1 MKKNKYFKYYFFC
14 DAMNNEI
21 INKIHKMKN
30 IVFVLNIND
39 KDTNDFNNKLSIVQF
54 LRRKKIQFLL
64 YNNFQKCIKYQANGV
79 FLDSKNKSIL
89 RPMLLKKKFS
99 VIGAAHN
106 QLEYIYKSKQ
116 SCQEVMLSPI
126 FENSKYS
133 PNKILNIIKFNNI
146 SNHWK
151 EKIIALGG
159 LNLKNINKIQMTKI
173 GGIGFKRFL
182 RDLGKSPIYKN
193 GRFPS
198 N

>member
-14 DAMNNEI
+14 DEMNNEI

-39 KDTNDFNNKLSIVQF
+39 KDTNDLNNKLSIVQF

-133 PNKILNIIKFNNI
+133 PNKILNVIKKRNTKKEENFNGKN
-146 SNHWK
+146 NKQAKQNYLK
-151 EKIIALGG
+151 EHLMHFKQKILFLI
-159 LNLKNINKIQMTKI
+159 LKMLFCTLLKK
-173 GGIGFKRFL
+173 
-182 RDLGKSPIYKN
+182 
-193 GRFPS
+193 
-198 N
+198 

>member
-1 MKKNKYFKYYFFC
+1 
-14 DAMNNEI
+14 
-21 INKIHKMKN
+21 
-30 IVFVLNIND
+30 
-39 KDTNDFNNKLSIVQF
+39 
-54 LRRKKIQFLL
+54 
-64 YNNFQKCIKYQANGV
+64 
-79 FLDSKNKSIL
+79 
-89 RPMLLKKKFS
+89 MLLKKKFNI
-99 VIGAAHN
+99 VGAAHN
-106 QLEYIYKSKQ
+106 QLEYIHKSKQ
-116 SCQEVMLSPI
+116 SCQEIMLSPI

-133 PNKILNIIKFNNI
+133 VNKILNVIRFNNI